1 MVEIMNF
8 VGIRHSYSYQQK
20 TKAIT
25 QIVYVSNKVGSLGNA
40 ANSPMCSGWSAD
52 GNHAAKL
59 WKPMEGLL

>member
-1 MVEIMNF
+1 MKIKDIQKGFFVTLGAAVVEIMNF

-40 ANSPMCSGWSAD
+40 ANSPMCSG
-52 GNHAAKL
+52 
-59 WKPMEGLL
+59 